1 MVKQEINMTKKLWI
15 VFIIALL
22 ATLIAELSL
31 YPQVR
36 FGIGGIPFFYALM
49 GFLSCIAV
57 AFVAKI
63 AGLFLKRKE
72 NYYKEVRHDQ

>member
-1 MVKQEINMTKKLWI
+1 MTKKLWI

-36 FGIGGIPFFYALM
+36 FGIGGIPFFYTLM